1 MDFTNLKN
9 FMDFMAAERTPGN
22 AVVVYKD
29 GKMVYNYASGYSN
42 LEKQIPITG
51 EEAFYIYSC
60 TKVATVT
67 AAAQLLEKGKFLT
80 EEELKKKNVIQG

>member
-22 AVVVYKD
+22 AVVVYKE
-29 GKMVYNYASGYSN
+29 GKLVYSYASGYSN

-51 EEAFYIYSC
+51 EESFYIFSC
-60 TKVATVT
+60 TKVATVA
-67 AAAQLLEKGKFLT
+67 AAAQLLEQGKFL
-80 EEELKKKNVIQG
+80 LKDPLY